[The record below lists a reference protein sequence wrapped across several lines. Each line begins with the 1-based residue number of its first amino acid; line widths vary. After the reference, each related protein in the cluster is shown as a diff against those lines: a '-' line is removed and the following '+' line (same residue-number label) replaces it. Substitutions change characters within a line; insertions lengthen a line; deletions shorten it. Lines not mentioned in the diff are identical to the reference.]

1 MDKETKEFYEKHKD
15 GDFRF
20 DPIPSNINPKMGY
33 EVGKWVIQQLLD
45 NKLGW
50 IDLDIK
56 SVNPPDYEDFGFNFK
71 IRLET
76 DRVVQHTKQ
85 LPIGDVKGVTVYNNK
100 WNQLDGA
107 DMTETAQWWFDNSAC
122 DTLVKVNYWRLE
134 PNGYVQPHNFNI
146 VEPTDNVD
154 TLDLIAWPIPL
165 MICMEEPGLD
175 CHTVVED
182 FGIVPTQLGKVYLI
196 NPNKKRCIVNTGNS
210 PSTRQLA
217 HVRAGIQYQRVMD
230 LLTRSYHRALM
241 IQEKNDN
248 NQG

>member
-50 IDLDIK
+50 IDLDLK

-76 DRVVQHTKQ
+76 DKIITHTKP
-85 LPIGDVKGVTVYNNK
+85 LPIGDVDGVTVYNNQWHK
-100 WNQLDGA
+100 LKGA

-122 DTLVKVNYWRLE
+122 DTLVKINYWHIK
-134 PNGYVQPHNFNI
+134 PGGYVRPHNFNI
-146 VEPTDNVD
+146 VEPTKDVN

-165 MICMEEPGLD
+165 MVCMEEPGLD
-175 CHTVVED
+175 CYTVVED
-182 FGIVPTQLGKVYLI
+182 FGIIPSQLGKVYLI
-196 NPNKKRCIVNTGNS
+196 NPNKKRCIVNKGTT
-210 PSTRQLA
+210 PSTRQFA
-217 HVRAGIQYQRVMD
+217 HVRAGIQYQRFMD
-230 LLTRSYHRALM
+230 LLTRSYHRHLM
-241 IQEKNDN
+241 TQERNDN
-248 NQG
+248 NSR